1 VAGPIIAKELQQT
14 LRRAFDDAAEKRFE
28 YVTIEHLLLALLE
41 DKKARRALVACGGD
55 LDRIRERL
63 EEFIDE
69 TCERIP
75 DGQPFEP
82 QQTLAVERVLQ
93 RAAIHAISSEMKTI
107 DGGNVLVQIFKEK
120 ESHAVWL
127 LSEEGVQSLDLKQ
140 YVSHGVGADGSD
152 AIVPG
157 ADDDEDVDEE
167 GERRKDPLEA
177 FCTNL
182 NAEAEAGRIDPL
194 IGRALELE
202 RTIQILC
209 RRRKNNPVYVG
220 EPGVGKTAIA
230 EGLALHVVEKKV
242 PEVLQGATL
251 FALDMGALLAG
262 TKFRGQFEERLK
274 GVMKRLEEIPEAIL
288 FIDELHTIVGAGST
302 TGSSMDASNI
312 LKPALASGAIRC
324 IGSTT
329 FAEFKHLER
338 DRALARRFQKV
349 EVLEPSLE
357 ETIDILK
364 GLQSRYED
372 HHDVKYDDDAIEAS
386 ARLADKHIVERFLP
400 DKAIDVIDEAGAR
413 DRMRPDAER
422 THKVTAQD
430 VEKIVSKMARVPVE
444 AVTAKERDQL
454 KDLEPR
460 LKSHI
465 FGQDAAIET
474 IGSAITL
481 SRAGLRADHKPIG
494 SFLFAGPTGV
504 GKTELAKQL
513 AAAMGVE
520 LHRFDMSEYSERHSI
535 SRLIGAPPGYVGF
548 DQGGLLTDA
557 IRKHPHSVV
566 ILDEIE
572 KAHPEL
578 FNILLQVMDHAKL
591 TDNNGREA
599 DFRNVVLVM
608 TSNAGAF
615 EAAEKVVGFGTA
627 GDEEA
632 AKEFG
637 RSRQKAAIERTFT
650 PEFRNRLDAVVH
662 FNGLTREVIE
672 KVVDKEVGLLGEL
685 LEPKGISI
693 ELTDSA
699 RGWLAEHGYDPKM
712 GARPMARLV
721 EQELK
726 KPIAKALVF
735 DELPDG
741 GHVKVDAGDEGIELH
756 FGASSTKH

>member
-1 VAGPIIAKELQQT
+1 MAGPIIAKELQQT

-274 GVMKRLEEIPEAIL
+274 ARDEAASRRSRSAVL
-288 FIDELHTIVGAGST
+288 YIDEIHTIVGAGAT
-302 TGSSMDASNI
+302 TGSSSMDAEQYPQAGPRERGK
-312 LKPALASGAIRC
+312 LKLHRVDDLSRTTSTS
-324 IGSTT
+324 IGTG
-329 FAEFKHLER
+329 
-338 DRALARRFQKV
+338 
-349 EVLEPSLE
+349 PS
-357 ETIDILK
+357 
-364 GLQSRYED
+364 
-372 HHDVKYDDDAIEAS
+372 
-386 ARLADKHIVERFLP
+386 
-400 DKAIDVIDEAGAR
+400 
-413 DRMRPDAER
+413 PDASR
-422 THKVTAQD
+422 RST
-430 VEKIVSKMARVPVE
+430 S
-444 AVTAKERDQL
+444 
-454 KDLEPR
+454 
-460 LKSHI
+460 S
-465 FGQDAAIET
+465 
-474 IGSAITL
+474 
-481 SRAGLRADHKPIG
+481 SRA
-494 SFLFAGPTGV
+494 
-504 GKTELAKQL
+504 
-513 AAAMGVE
+513 
-520 LHRFDMSEYSERHSI
+520 
-535 SRLIGAPPGYVGF
+535 SRTP
-548 DQGGLLTDA
+548 
-557 IRKHPHSVV
+557 S
-566 ILDEIE
+566 
-572 KAHPEL
+572 
-578 FNILLQVMDHAKL
+578 
-591 TDNNGREA
+591 
-599 DFRNVVLVM
+599 
-608 TSNAGAF
+608 
-615 EAAEKVVGFGTA
+615 
-627 GDEEA
+627 
-632 AKEFG
+632 
-637 RSRQKAAIERTFT
+637 RS
-650 PEFRNRLDAVVH
+650 
-662 FNGLTREVIE
+662 
-672 KVVDKEVGLLGEL
+672 
-685 LEPKGISI
+685 
-693 ELTDSA
+693 
-699 RGWLAEHGYDPKM
+699 
-712 GARPMARLV
+712 
-721 EQELK
+721 
-726 KPIAKALVF
+726 
-735 DELPDG
+735 
-741 GHVKVDAGDEGIELH
+741 
-756 FGASSTKH
+756 